1 MTETLL
7 ISDVHLS
14 ADYPDTVALFLRFCR
29 DRAAE
34 AESMYILGD
43 LFDAWIGDDN
53 DAPPYPDIRAALKA
67 LTDAGTSVNAQHGNR
82 DFLLGERFCTQ
93 TGTEL
98 LPEEAVVEL
107 HNGLFRQQFCP
118 GLCAETLAEQEV
130 PVAVLGINRCARI
143 GQGLQRSTD
152 VRVGRGIVV
161 VADPGIEEVAE
172 NVHGFGFG
180 RAVAAETQEQRHC
193 VGIIGRQVNVRNEQ
207 RLRHIPSMRGRRPE
221 ASPAVA
227 SADEFGLFDDDGLCR
242 DVLVARPGGGRDLLD
257 VVDHVHPL
265 DDLAEDAVAPA
276 VLPRMV

>member
-34 AESMYILGD
+34 AESLYILGD

-107 HNGLFRQQFCP
+107 HGTRMLLMHGDTLCTDDLAYQQARRMLRDPAFIHDFLAKP
-118 GLCAETLAEQEV
+118 LAQRAAIAAAYRKQSGEATSLLAADIMDVNQTAVETAMARHGARRLVHGHTHREAWHRFGDDNQPMERI
-130 PVAVLGINRCARI
+130 VLGEWHP
-143 GQGLQRSTD
+143 D
-152 VRVGRGIVV
+152 RG
-161 VADPGIEEVAE
+161 PY
-172 NVHGFGFG
+172 
-180 RAVAAETQEQRHC
+180 
-193 VGIIGRQVNVRNEQ
+193 
-207 RLRHIPSMRGRRPE
+207 LR
-221 ASPAVA
+221 ASPAGVE
-227 SADEFGLFDDDGLCR
+227 SGTWQ
-242 DVLVARPGGGRDLLD
+242 
-257 VVDHVHPL
+257 
-265 DDLAEDAVAPA
+265 
-276 VLPRMV
+276 